1 MDTKDER
8 VNDQTTDEA
17 IHDDARSNGTGSH
30 PLADRKDSNS
40 APRYLI
46 PKRAMG
52 AVEIPMIVMNLDR
65 AEKAFGNISSFQ
77 NVCTAVHCTR
87 QRLITPDL
95 GHGAQHNTILSQP
108 ESPFRRPIMSHSAT
122 SHNVVL
128 KVTVPKRTGRKRKR
142 GTNGPWEG
150 EVEMTDVSRS
160 ESSGEQICSRSRL
173 DNPKVLRRKMQDN
186 VDNYDVEAVGVIK
199 HTHRFRGMAD
209 FHWGLEQSP
218 FISRFMNQVMP
229 GDITQM
235 RDFKFVDGVD
245 KGPNVDIIPPPVWTP
260 MTLPFIYNYSQNPY
274 VRSELD
280 HAGQTKLINTQLPT
294 LIGYFLK
301 ADQYPIPD
309 GPQTPYDGTDEEVTH
324 CIARMQEAMEERPIW
339 TRRSLMNK
347 LGSIVRNANVMKRC
361 VGYVGYQF
369 RGGPWRDAIIKYGID
384 PRTDP
389 AYRTY
394 QTMIFNMRKLQAG
407 HIGETWHAIRSLR
420 TEQRQPQGDNHES
433 HVFDGKSY
441 WTDGKVWQICDIT
454 DPLIAK
460 LFTEAPQRPEVDIY
474 NSGWYHQGTWAK
486 AKGIMKTKMIAIQ
499 FGRKLRDDD
508 FAGIFDVRDT
518 TPPPGASSVHVPLPD
533 LELTDAEKRVLYG
546 RRFKE
551 PKKKRKG
558 TAYRVTKSNGPRGV
572 AAAAAAAG
580 SGAGTPNPDT
590 GLQDELMSA
599 GEDSLEEEDSEGD
612 DDEDGAFR
620 GEGRVFA
627 PVPGL
632 DEGID
637 GIGEEYGD
645 EDEDGV
651 GYGYDEDA
659 EGYDETHV
667 YDGAGE
673 AHPSVAYVAVQ
684 PGEAD
689 VETAYPSEALP

>member
-1 MDTKDER
+1 MDTQVEP
-8 VNDQTTDEA
+8 VNDGTAKEGTEA
-17 IHDDARSNGTGSH
+17 VEGVEGVEGVNKDDISKDHGPS
-30 PLADRKDSNS
+30 PPKDSNS
-40 APRYLI
+40 APRFPI
-46 PKRAMG
+46 PKRTMG

-65 AEKAFGNISSFQ
+65 TEKAFGNVSSFQ
-77 NVCTAVHCTR
+77 NILDSER
-87 QRLITPDL
+87 
-95 GHGAQHNTILSQP
+95 NTIPFYLNP

-128 KVTVPKRTGRKRKR
+128 KVMVPKRTGRKRKR
-142 GTNGPWEG
+142 GSDGPWEG
-150 EVEMTDVSRS
+150 EVDMRDVPRASPGA
-160 ESSGEQICSRSRL
+160 EPIYSRSRL
-173 DNPKVLRRKMQDN
+173 DNPKLLRRKMRDN
-186 VDNYDVEAVGVIK
+186 VDRYSVEAVGVIK

-229 GDITQM
+229 GDITKM
-235 RDFKFVDGVD
+235 RDFKFIDGVD
-245 KGPNVDIIPPPVWTP
+245 KGPNVDIVPPPVWTP

-274 VRSELD
+274 VRTELD
-280 HAGQTKLINTQLPT
+280 QTGQAQLINTQLPT

-301 ADQYPIPD
+301 ADQYPIPA
-309 GPQTPYDGTDEEVTH
+309 GPQTPYDGSDEEVTY
-324 CIARMQEAMEERPIW
+324 CIARMLEAMEERPIW

-347 LGSIVRNANVMKRC
+347 LGSVVRNANVMKRC

-369 RGGPWRDAIIKYGID
+369 RGGPWRDAIIKYGVD

-389 AYRTY
+389 SFRTY

-454 DPLIAK
+454 DPLIANI
-460 LFTEAPQRPEVDIY
+460 FATAPQRPEVDIY

-486 AKGIMKTKMIAIQ
+486 VKGIMKTKMIAIQ
-499 FGRKLRDDD
+499 FGRKLTDDD
-508 FAGIFDVRDT
+508 FAGIYDVRDT
-518 TPPPGASSVHVPLPD
+518 TPPPGSSSVHVPLPD

-572 AAAAAAAG
+572 AAAAAAGRKAARKED
-580 SGAGTPNPDT
+580 SGAEDT
-590 GLQDELMSA
+590 DEDES
-599 GEDSLEEEDSEGD
+599 EDDVDYLND
-612 DDEDGAFR
+612 DDYEPKR
-620 GEGRVFA
+620 RVFA

-632 DEGID
+632 DEGMEEEEEEEE
-637 GIGEEYGD
+637 GLEEEYGD
-645 EDEDGV
+645 EDDGD
-651 GYGYDEDA
+651 GYGYDDD
-659 EGYDETHV
+659 EGYIEYDERLMEETV
-667 YDGAGE
+667 FPERRGVRFADDQGGE
-673 AHPSVAYVAVQ
+673 T
-684 PGEAD
+684 D
-689 VETAYPSEALP
+689 VDAAYPSEVLP

>member
-1 MDTKDER
+1 MQSIAIDTEDER
-8 VNDQTTDEA
+8 VNSDMVDESA
-17 IHDDARSNGTGSH
+17 HECLQPNGTRGQPSS
-30 PLADRKDSNS
+30 AQRNSNS
-40 APRYLI
+40 APRYPI

-52 AVEIPMIVMNLDR
+52 AVEVPMIVMNLDR
-65 AEKAFGNISSFQ
+65 TEKAFD
-77 NVCTAVHCTR
+77 TER
-87 QRLITPDL
+87 
-95 GHGAQHNTILSQP
+95 NTIPFYLNP

-128 KVTVPKRTGRKRKR
+128 KITMPKRTGRKRKK
-142 GTNGPWEG
+142 GSDGPWEG
-150 EVEMTDVSRS
+150 EIEMADIPRSGPSR
-160 ESSGEQICSRSRL
+160 EQIYSRSRL

-186 VDNYDVEAVGVIK
+186 VDSYDVEAVGVIK

-218 FISRFMNQVMP
+218 FITRFMNQVMP

-245 KGPNVDIIPPPVWTP
+245 QGPNVDIIPPPVWTP

-280 HAGQTKLINTQLPT
+280 QAGQTKLINTQLPT

-309 GPQTPYDGTDEEVTH
+309 GPQSPYDGTDEEVTH

-389 AYRTY
+389 AYRMY

-441 WTDGKVWQICDIT
+441 WTDGKVWQICDIS

-460 LFTEAPQRPEVDIY
+460 LFADAPQRPEVDIY

-499 FGRKLRDDD
+499 FGRKLKDDD
-508 FAGIFDVRDT
+508 FSGIFDVRDT

-572 AAAAAAAG
+572 AAAAAAG
-580 SGAGTPNPDT
+580 NSTGTPNPET
-590 GLQDELMSA
+590 SIPEELLSA
-599 GEDSLEEEDSEGD
+599 GEDSLEEDDSEGD
-612 DDEDGAFR
+612 DDEDGDFDDD
-620 GEGRVFA
+620 ERVFA
-627 PVPGL
+627 PVSGL
-632 DEGID
+632 DEAMEEV
-637 GIGEEYGD
+637 GEEYGD
-645 EDEDGV
+645 EDEDGE
-651 GYGYDEDA
+651 GYGYNDDGEEYDDA
-659 EGYDETHV
+659 RAHNA
-667 YDGAGE
+667 AGE
-673 AHPSVAYVAVQ
+673 TRSNDVYAAEQ

-689 VETAYPSEALP
+689 MDVAYPSEALP

>member
-1 MDTKDER
+1 
-8 VNDQTTDEA
+8 
-17 IHDDARSNGTGSH
+17 
-30 PLADRKDSNS
+30 
-40 APRYLI
+40 
-46 PKRAMG
+46 
-52 AVEIPMIVMNLDR
+52 
-65 AEKAFGNISSFQ
+65 
-77 NVCTAVHCTR
+77 
-87 QRLITPDL
+87 
-95 GHGAQHNTILSQP
+95 
-108 ESPFRRPIMSHSAT
+108 
-122 SHNVVL
+122 
-128 KVTVPKRTGRKRKR
+128 
-142 GTNGPWEG
+142 
-150 EVEMTDVSRS
+150 
-160 ESSGEQICSRSRL
+160 
-173 DNPKVLRRKMQDN
+173 
-186 VDNYDVEAVGVIK
+186 
-199 HTHRFRGMAD
+199 
-209 FHWGLEQSP
+209 
-218 FISRFMNQVMP
+218 
-229 GDITQM
+229 M
-235 RDFKFVDGVD
+235 RDFKFIDGVD

-280 HAGQTKLINTQLPT
+280 QAGQTKLINTQLPT

-301 ADQYPIPD
+301 ADQYPIPT
-309 GPQTPYDGTDEEVTH
+309 GPQMPYDGTDEEVTH

-339 TRRSLMNK
+339 TRRSLLNK

-389 AYRTY
+389 AYKTY

-454 DPLIAK
+454 DPLIASI
-460 LFTEAPQRPEVDIY
+460 FAAAPQRPEVDIY
-474 NSGWYHQGTWAK
+474 NSGWFHQGTWAK
-486 AKGIMKTKMIAIQ
+486 VKGIMKTKMIAIQ
-499 FGRKLRDDD
+499 FGRKLKDED

-572 AAAAAAAG
+572 AAAAAMG
-580 SGAGTPNPDT
+580 SAAGTPNPEQNT
-590 GLQDELMSA
+590 QEELMSLA
-599 GEDSLEEEDSEGD
+599 GDDSLDEDDSEGD
-612 DDEDGAFR
+612 DEDANF
-620 GEGRVFA
+620 EGRVFA

-632 DEGID
+632 DEGMEE

-645 EDEDGV
+645 EDEEGE
-651 GYGYDEDA
+651 GYGYEEEV
-659 EGYDETHV
+659 EGYEELHA
-667 YDGAGE
+667 YDDGGE
-673 AHPSVAYVAVQ
+673 MHSGIAYVGEQ
-684 PGEAD
+684 PGQAD
-689 VETAYPSEALP
+689 VESAYPSAALP

>member
-1 MDTKDER
+1 MDTQDEP
-8 VNDQTTDEA
+8 VNDETAQEGVA
-17 IHDDARSNGTGSH
+17 VDAVPKETRSGPS
-30 PLADRKDSNS
+30 PSSKDGSNS
-40 APRYLI
+40 APRFSI
-46 PKRAMG
+46 PKRTMG

-65 AEKAFGNISSFQ
+65 TEKAFGNVSSFQ
-77 NVCTAVHCTR
+77 NILDSER
-87 QRLITPDL
+87 
-95 GHGAQHNTILSQP
+95 NTIPFYLNP

-142 GTNGPWEG
+142 GTDGPWEG
-150 EVEMTDVSRS
+150 EVDMRDVPRASPTA
-160 ESSGEQICSRSRL
+160 EAIYSRSRL
-173 DNPKVLRRKMQDN
+173 DNPKLLRRKMRDN
-186 VDNYDVEAVGVIK
+186 IDSYGVEAVGVIK

-229 GDITQM
+229 GDINKM

-245 KGPNVDIIPPPVWTP
+245 KGPNVDIVPPPVWTP

-274 VRSELD
+274 VRTELD
-280 HAGQTKLINTQLPT
+280 QTGQAQLINTQLPT

-301 ADQYPIPD
+301 ADQYPIPP
-309 GPQTPYDGTDEEVTH
+309 GPQTPYDGSDEEVTY
-324 CIARMQEAMEERPIW
+324 CIARMLEAMEERPIW

-347 LGSIVRNANVMKRC
+347 LGSVVRNANVMKRC

-369 RGGPWRDAIIKYGID
+369 RGGPWRDAIIKYGVD
-384 PRTDP
+384 PRNDP
-389 AYRTY
+389 SFRTY

-454 DPLIAK
+454 DPLIANI
-460 LFTEAPQRPEVDIY
+460 FATAPQRPEVDIY

-486 AKGIMKTKMIAIQ
+486 VKGIMKTKMIAIQ
-499 FGRKLRDDD
+499 FGRKLTDDD
-508 FAGIFDVRDT
+508 FAGIYEVRDT
-518 TPPPGASSVHVPLPD
+518 TPPPGSSSVHVPLPD

-572 AAAAAAAG
+572 AAAAAAGRKAAG
-580 SGAGTPNPDT
+580 KE
-590 GLQDELMSA
+590 DELSA
-599 GEDSLEEEDSEGD
+599 EDSEEDDSEEDIDYDGD
-612 DDEDGAFR
+612 ADYEPKR
-620 GEGRVFA
+620 RVFA

-632 DEGID
+632 DEGMEEEEEE
-637 GIGEEYGD
+637 GLEEEYGD
-645 EDEDGV
+645 EDDDGE
-651 GYGYDEDA
+651 GYGYDDDGER
-659 EGYDETHV
+659 YDEYDEGLVGEPVV
-667 YDGAGE
+667 YGGARE
-673 AHPSVAYVAVQ
+673 RRDVRFADQ
-684 PGEAD
+684 PGDTD
-689 VETAYPSEALP
+689 VDAAYPSEVLP

>member
-1 MDTKDER
+1 METEDEHLHDEVEYEEIDEHVGVDER
-8 VNDQTTDEA
+8 ETP
-17 IHDDARSNGTGSH
+17 RGSPSPGPH
-30 PLADRKDSNS
+30 DSNS
-40 APRYLI
+40 APRYPI

-52 AVEIPMIVMNLDR
+52 AVEVPMIVMNLDR
-65 AEKAFGNISSFQ
+65 AEKAFGNISTFQ
-77 NVCTAVHCTR
+77 NILDTER
-87 QRLITPDL
+87 
-95 GHGAQHNTILSQP
+95 NTIPFYLNP

-142 GTNGPWEG
+142 GTDGPWEG
-150 EVEMTDVSRS
+150 EVDMTDVPGSGP
-160 ESSGEQICSRSRL
+160 SGEQIYSRSRL
-173 DNPKVLRRKMQDN
+173 DNPKVLRRKLQDN
-186 VDNYDVEAVGVIK
+186 AGDYHVEAVGVIK

-209 FHWGLEQSP
+209 FHWGLEKSP
-218 FISRFMNQVMP
+218 FISRFMDQVMP

-235 RDFKFVDGVD
+235 RDFKFIDGVD
-245 KGPNVDIIPPPVWTP
+245 KGPGVDIIPPPVWTP

-280 HAGQTKLINTQLPT
+280 QAGQTKLINTQLPT

-301 ADQYPIPD
+301 ADQYPIPT
-309 GPQTPYDGTDEEVTH
+309 GPQMPYDGTDEEVTT
-324 CIARMQEAMEERPIW
+324 CIAKMQEAMEERPIW
-339 TRRSLMNK
+339 TRRSLLNK
-347 LGSIVRNANVMKRC
+347 LGSLVRNANVMKRC

-369 RGGPWRDAIIKYGID
+369 RGGPWRDAIIKYGVD

-454 DPLIAK
+454 DPLIANI
-460 LFTEAPQRPEVDIY
+460 FANAPQRPEVDIY

-486 AKGIMKTKMIAIQ
+486 VKGIMKTKMIAIQ
-499 FGRKLRDDD
+499 FGRKLKDED
-508 FAGIFDVRDT
+508 FAGISDVRDT

-572 AAAAAAAG
+572 AAAAAAAAAE
-580 SGAGTPNPDT
+580 SVSGTPNPEQNT
-590 GLQDELMSA
+590 QEELD
-599 GEDSLEEEDSEGD
+599 DSLDEDDSEGE
-612 DDEDGAFR
+612 DEFDRDGR
-620 GEGRVFA
+620 DERVFA

-632 DEGID
+632 DEGMED
-637 GIGEEYGD
+637 GIGEEEYGD
-645 EDEDGV
+645 EYEDGE
-651 GYGYDEDA
+651 GYEYDEDP
-659 EGYDETHV
+659 EGYQGGHGYGDP
-667 YDGAGE
+667 GE
-673 AHPSVAYVAVQ
+673 AHERDEYAEENADDAV
-684 PGEAD
+684 D
-689 VETAYPSEALP
+689 SAYPSTIL

>member
-1 MDTKDER
+1 MQSIAIDIEDER
-8 VNDQTTDEA
+8 VNSDMMDESD
-17 IHDDARSNGTGSH
+17 HEGLQLNGTRGRPS
-30 PLADRKDSNS
+30 AAQQNSNS
-40 APRYLI
+40 APQYPI

-52 AVEIPMIVMNLDR
+52 AVEVPMIVMNLDR
-65 AEKAFGNISSFQ
+65 TEKAFGNISSFH
-77 NVCTAVHCTR
+77 NILDTER
-87 QRLITPDL
+87 
-95 GHGAQHNTILSQP
+95 NTIPFYLNP

-128 KVTVPKRTGRKRKR
+128 KITVPKRTGRKRKK
-142 GTNGPWEG
+142 GSDGPWEG
-150 EVEMTDVSRS
+150 EVEMTDIPRSGPSR
-160 ESSGEQICSRSRL
+160 EQIYSRSRL

-186 VDNYDVEAVGVIK
+186 VDSYDVEAVGVIK

-245 KGPNVDIIPPPVWTP
+245 QGPNVDIIPPPVWTP

-280 HAGQTKLINTQLPT
+280 QAGQTKLINTQLPT

-309 GPQTPYDGTDEEVTH
+309 GPQSPYDGTDEEVTH

-389 AYRTY
+389 AYRMY

-441 WTDGKVWQICDIT
+441 WTDGKVWQICDIS

-460 LFTEAPQRPEVDIY
+460 LFAEAPQRPEVDIY

-499 FGRKLRDDD
+499 FGRKLKDDD
-508 FAGIFDVRDT
+508 FSGIFDVRDT

-572 AAAAAAAG
+572 AAAAAAG
-580 SGAGTPNPDT
+580 SSTGTPNPET
-590 GLQDELMSA
+590 SIQEELMSA
-599 GEDSLEEEDSEGD
+599 GEDSLEEDDSEGD
-612 DDEDGAFR
+612 DDEDGDFDDD
-620 GEGRVFA
+620 GRVFA
-627 PVPGL
+627 PVSGL
-632 DEGID
+632 DETMEEV
-637 GIGEEYGD
+637 GEEYGD
-645 EDEDGV
+645 EDEDGE
-651 GYGYDEDA
+651 GYGYDEDG
-659 EGYDETHV
+659 EEYDDAHAHDNAGETHSKDV
-667 YDGAGE
+667 YAAE
-673 AHPSVAYVAVQ
+673 Q

-689 VETAYPSEALP
+689 MDVAYPSEALP

>member
-1 MDTKDER
+1 MQSIAIDIEDER
-8 VNDQTTDEA
+8 VNSDMMDESA
-17 IHDDARSNGTGSH
+17 HEGLQPNGTRGRPSAAH
-30 PLADRKDSNS
+30 QNSNS
-40 APRYLI
+40 APRYPI

-52 AVEIPMIVMNLDR
+52 AVEVPMIVMNLDR
-65 AEKAFGNISSFQ
+65 TEKAFGNISSFH
-77 NVCTAVHCTR
+77 NILDTER
-87 QRLITPDL
+87 
-95 GHGAQHNTILSQP
+95 NTIPFYLNP

-128 KVTVPKRTGRKRKR
+128 KITVPKRTGRKRKR
-142 GTNGPWEG
+142 GSDGPWEG
-150 EVEMTDVSRS
+150 EVEMTDIPRSGPSR
-160 ESSGEQICSRSRL
+160 EQIYSRSRL
-173 DNPKVLRRKMQDN
+173 DNPKILRRKMQEN
-186 VDNYDVEAVGVIK
+186 VDSYDVEAVGVIK

-245 KGPNVDIIPPPVWTP
+245 QGPNVDIIPPPVWTP

-280 HAGQTKLINTQLPT
+280 QTGQTKLINTQLPT

-301 ADQYPIPD
+301 ADQYPIPA
-309 GPQTPYDGTDEEVTH
+309 GPQSPYDGTDEEVTH

-389 AYRTY
+389 AYRMY

-441 WTDGKVWQICDIT
+441 WTDGKVWQICDIS

-460 LFTEAPQRPEVDIY
+460 LFAGAPQRPEVDIY

-499 FGRKLRDDD
+499 FGRKLKDDD
-508 FAGIFDVRDT
+508 FSGIFDVRDT
-518 TPPPGASSVHVPLPD
+518 TPSPGASSVHVPLPD

-572 AAAAAAAG
+572 AAAAAAG
-580 SGAGTPNPDT
+580 SSTGTPNPET
-590 GLQDELMSA
+590 SIQEELMSA
-599 GEDSLEEEDSEGD
+599 GEDSLEEDDSEGD
-612 DDEDGAFR
+612 DDEDGDYDDD
-620 GEGRVFA
+620 GRVFA
-627 PVPGL
+627 PVSGL
-632 DEGID
+632 DEAMEEV
-637 GIGEEYGD
+637 GEEYGD
-645 EDEDGV
+645 EDEDGE
-651 GYGYDEDA
+651 GYEYDEDG
-659 EGYDETHV
+659 EEYDDAHAHDNAGETHSNNV
-667 YDGAGE
+667 YAAE
-673 AHPSVAYVAVQ
+673 Q

-689 VETAYPSEALP
+689 MDVAYPSEALP

>member
-1 MDTKDER
+1 MDTQDEP
-8 VNDQTTDEA
+8 VNDETTQEGV
-17 IHDDARSNGTGSH
+17 IVDAAPKETRSGPS
-30 PLADRKDSNS
+30 PSSKDSSNS
-40 APRYLI
+40 APRFSI
-46 PKRAMG
+46 PKRTMG

-65 AEKAFGNISSFQ
+65 TEKAFGNVSSFQ
-77 NVCTAVHCTR
+77 NILDSER
-87 QRLITPDL
+87 
-95 GHGAQHNTILSQP
+95 NTIPFYLNP

-142 GTNGPWEG
+142 GTDGLWEG
-150 EVEMTDVSRS
+150 EVDMRDVPRASPTA
-160 ESSGEQICSRSRL
+160 EAIYSRSRL
-173 DNPKVLRRKMQDN
+173 DNPKLLRRKMRDN
-186 VDNYDVEAVGVIK
+186 IDSYGVEAVGVIK

-229 GDITQM
+229 GDITKM
-235 RDFKFVDGVD
+235 RDFKFIDGVD
-245 KGPNVDIIPPPVWTP
+245 KGPNVDIVPPPVWTP

-274 VRSELD
+274 VRTELD
-280 HAGQTKLINTQLPT
+280 QTGQAQLINTQLPT

-301 ADQYPIPD
+301 ADQYPIPP
-309 GPQTPYDGTDEEVTH
+309 GPQTPYDGSDEEVTY
-324 CIARMQEAMEERPIW
+324 CIARMLEAMEERPIW

-347 LGSIVRNANVMKRC
+347 LGSVVRNANVMKRC

-369 RGGPWRDAIIKYGID
+369 RGGPWRDAIIKYGVD
-384 PRTDP
+384 PRNDP
-389 AYRTY
+389 SFRTY

-454 DPLIAK
+454 DPLIANI
-460 LFTEAPQRPEVDIY
+460 FATAPQRPEVDIY

-486 AKGIMKTKMIAIQ
+486 VKGIMKTKMIAIQ
-499 FGRKLRDDD
+499 FGRKLTDDD
-508 FAGIFDVRDT
+508 FAGIYEVRDT
-518 TPPPGASSVHVPLPD
+518 TPPPGSSSVHVPLPD

-580 SGAGTPNPDT
+580 RKAAGKE
-590 GLQDELMSA
+590 DELSA
-599 GEDSLEEEDSEGD
+599 EDSDEDDSEEDIDYDGD
-612 DDEDGAFR
+612 ADYEPKR
-620 GEGRVFA
+620 RVFA

-632 DEGID
+632 DEGMED
-637 GIGEEYGD
+637 EEEEEEGLEEEYGD
-645 EDEDGV
+645 EDDDGE
-651 GYGYDEDA
+651 GYGYDDDGER
-659 EGYDETHV
+659 YDEYDEGLVGEPVV
-667 YDGAGE
+667 YGGARERERRGVRF
-673 AHPSVAYVAVQ
+673 ADQ
-684 PGEAD
+684 PGDTD
-689 VETAYPSEALP
+689 VDAAYPSEVLP

>member
-1 MDTKDER
+1 MQAVAMDTQDEP
-8 VNDQTTDEA
+8 VNDETAQEGVTV
-17 IHDDARSNGTGSH
+17 DAAPKETRSGPS
-30 PLADRKDSNS
+30 PSSKDSSNS
-40 APRYLI
+40 APRFSI
-46 PKRAMG
+46 PKRTMG
-52 AVEIPMIVMNLDR
+52 AVEIPMVVMNLDR
-65 AEKAFGNISSFQ
+65 TEKAFGNVSSFQ
-77 NVCTAVHCTR
+77 NILDSER
-87 QRLITPDL
+87 
-95 GHGAQHNTILSQP
+95 NTIPFYLNP

-142 GTNGPWEG
+142 GTDGPWEG
-150 EVEMTDVSRS
+150 EVDMRDVPRASPTA
-160 ESSGEQICSRSRL
+160 EAIYSRSRL
-173 DNPKVLRRKMQDN
+173 DNPKLLRRKMRDN
-186 VDNYDVEAVGVIK
+186 IDSYGVEAVGVIK

-229 GDITQM
+229 GDITKM
-235 RDFKFVDGVD
+235 RDFKFIDGVD
-245 KGPNVDIIPPPVWTP
+245 KGPNVDIVPPPVWTP

-274 VRSELD
+274 VRTELD
-280 HAGQTKLINTQLPT
+280 QTGQAQLINTQLPT

-301 ADQYPIPD
+301 ADQYPIPP
-309 GPQTPYDGTDEEVTH
+309 GPQTPYDGSDEEVTY
-324 CIARMQEAMEERPIW
+324 CIARMLEAMEERPIW

-347 LGSIVRNANVMKRC
+347 LGSVVRNANVMKRC

-369 RGGPWRDAIIKYGID
+369 RGGPWRDAIIRYGVD
-384 PRTDP
+384 PRNDP
-389 AYRTY
+389 SFRTY

-454 DPLIAK
+454 DPLIANI
-460 LFTEAPQRPEVDIY
+460 FATAPQRPEVDIY

-486 AKGIMKTKMIAIQ
+486 VKGIMKTKMIAIQ
-499 FGRKLRDDD
+499 FGRKLTDDD
-508 FAGIFDVRDT
+508 FAGIYEVRDT
-518 TPPPGASSVHVPLPD
+518 TPPPGSSSVHVPLPD

-572 AAAAAAAG
+572 AAAAAAA
-580 SGAGTPNPDT
+580 AGRKAA
-590 GLQDELMSA
+590 GKEDELSA
-599 GEDSLEEEDSEGD
+599 EDSDEDDSEEDIDYDGD
-612 DDEDGAFR
+612 ADYEPKR
-620 GEGRVFA
+620 RVFA

-632 DEGID
+632 DEGMEEEEEE
-637 GIGEEYGD
+637 EEYGD
-645 EDEDGV
+645 EDDDGE
-651 GYGYDEDA
+651 GYGYDADGER
-659 EGYDETHV
+659 YDEYDEGLVGEPVV
-667 YDGAGE
+667 YGGARERRGVRF
-673 AHPSVAYVAVQ
+673 ADQ
-684 PGEAD
+684 PGDTD
-689 VETAYPSEALP
+689 VDAAYPSEVLP

>member
-1 MDTKDER
+1 MDTEDEHM
-8 VNDQTTDEA
+8 ND
-17 IHDDARSNGTGSH
+17 GTENDK
-30 PLADRKDSNS
+30 LAEDVQEDGNEPQEESSTAQNRHDSNS
-40 APRYLI
+40 APRFPI
-46 PKRAMG
+46 PKRSMG

-65 AEKAFGNISSFQ
+65 AEKAFGSISSFQ
-77 NVCTAVHCTR
+77 NILDTER
-87 QRLITPDL
+87 
-95 GHGAQHNTILSQP
+95 NTIPFYLNP

-142 GTNGPWEG
+142 GTDGPWEG
-150 EVEMTDVSRS
+150 EVEMTDAPRSRS
-160 ESSGEQICSRSRL
+160 PREQICSKSRL

-209 FHWGLEQSP
+209 FHWSLKESP
-218 FISRFMNQVMP
+218 FISRFMDQVMP

-235 RDFKFVDGVD
+235 RNFQFVDGVD

-301 ADQYPIPD
+301 ADQYPIPT
-309 GPQTPYDGTDEEVTH
+309 GPQMPYDGTDEEVST
-324 CIARMQEAMEERPIW
+324 CIAKMEEAMEERPIW
-339 TRRSLMNK
+339 TRRSLLNK

-389 AYRTY
+389 AYKTY

-433 HVFDGKSY
+433 HIFDGKSY

-460 LFTEAPQRPEVDIY
+460 MFATAPQRSEVDIY

-486 AKGIMKTKMIAIQ
+486 VKGIMKTKMIAIQ
-499 FGRKLRDDD
+499 FGRKLKDED

-518 TPPPGASSVHVPLPD
+518 TPPPGSSSVHIPLPD

-558 TAYRVTKSNGPRGV
+558 TAYRVTKANGPRSV
-572 AAAAAAAG
+572 AAAAAM
-580 SGAGTPNPDT
+580 GAGEETPDAEQ
-590 GLQDELMSA
+590 GVQDELMSLA
-599 GEDSLEEEDSEGD
+599 GDDSL
-612 DDEDGAFR
+612 DDEDDEDDGFGQEDEGFAPGPGLEGEAEEGYAEEEYDDAETYEYGEE
-620 GEGRVFA
+620 GEGYETYY
-627 PVPGL
+627 
-632 DEGID
+632 DEG
-637 GIGEEYGD
+637 D
-645 EDEDGV
+645 ELPEQTEPPRYHVDETR
-651 GYGYDEDA
+651 A
-659 EGYDETHV
+659 EG
-667 YDGAGE
+667 
-673 AHPSVAYVAVQ
+673 
-684 PGEAD
+684 
-689 VETAYPSEALP
+689 AYPSAPL

>member
-1 MDTKDER
+1 MDTEDER
-8 VNDQTTDEA
+8 VNDDIEDDEL
-17 IHDDARSNGTGSH
+17 DEEVQEDELETRDTPPNPRNT
-30 PLADRKDSNS
+30 SNS
-40 APRYLI
+40 APRYPI
-46 PKRAMG
+46 PKRNMS

-65 AEKAFGNISSFQ
+65 AEKAFGDISSFQ
-77 NVCTAVHCTR
+77 NVLDTER
-87 QRLITPDL
+87 
-95 GHGAQHNTILSQP
+95 NTIPFYLNP
-108 ESPFRRPIMSHSAT
+108 ESPYRRPIMSHSAT

-142 GTNGPWEG
+142 GTDGPWEG
-150 EVEMTDVSRS
+150 EVDMTDVPRSRV
-160 ESSGEQICSRSRL
+160 SGEQIYSRSRL

-209 FHWGLEQSP
+209 FHWGLEKSP
-218 FISRFMNQVMP
+218 FIARFMDKVMP
-229 GDITQM
+229 GDIEQM
-235 RDFKFVDGVD
+235 KNFTFIDGVD

-294 LIGYFLK
+294 LIGYFMK

-309 GPQTPYDGTDEEVTH
+309 GPQTPYDGNDEEVIT
-324 CIARMQEAMEERPIW
+324 CIGKMKEAMEERPIW
-339 TRRSLMNK
+339 TRRSLLNK

-369 RGGPWRDAIIKYGID
+369 RGGPWRDAIIKYGVD

-389 AYRTY
+389 SYRTY

-433 HVFDGKSY
+433 HIFDGKSY
-441 WTDGKVWQICDIT
+441 WTDGKVWQICDVT
-454 DPLIAK
+454 DPLIANI
-460 LFTEAPQRPEVDIY
+460 FATAPVRDEVDIY

-486 AKGIMKTKMIAIQ
+486 VKGIMKTKMIAIQ
-499 FGRKLRDDD
+499 FGRKLKDED
-508 FAGIFDVRDT
+508 FTGIIDVRDT
-518 TPPPGASSVHVPLPD
+518 TPPPGSSSVHVPLPD

-558 TAYRVTKSNGPRGV
+558 NAYRVTKANGPRSV
-572 AAAAAAAG
+572 AAAA
-580 SGAGTPNPDT
+580 SAGTGETPSTEQNIPE
-590 GLQDELMSA
+590 ELMSLA
-599 GEDSLEEEDSEGD
+599 GDDSDEYESGGEED
-612 DDEDGAFR
+612 DGRFDNEN
-620 GEGRVFA
+620 GVF
-627 PVPGL
+627 VPGRGGDAEVGG
-632 DEGID
+632 DEYGEEY
-637 GIGEEYGD
+637 GEEYGD
-645 EDEDGV
+645 EYEEGEEYYDEDG
-651 GYGYDEDA
+651 GGYDENFAYEDA
-659 EGYDETHV
+659 GDAHEEAGPAAGYIEQ
-667 YDGAGE
+667 
-673 AHPSVAYVAVQ
+673 S
-684 PGEAD
+684 D
-689 VETAYPSEALP
+689 VEQAYPAGDL

>member
-1 MDTKDER
+1 MQAITVDTMYGHVDDEMAEEG
-8 VNDQTTDEA
+8 VHE
-17 IHDDARSNGTGSH
+17 DARFKGRASQ
-30 PLADRKDSNS
+30 PLTDWQDNNS
-40 APRYLI
+40 APRYPI

-52 AVEIPMIVMNLDR
+52 AVEIPMIVMNLGR
-65 AEKAFGNISSFQ
+65 TEKAFGNISSFQ
-77 NVCTAVHCTR
+77 NILDTER
-87 QRLITPDL
+87 
-95 GHGAQHNTILSQP
+95 NTIPFYLNP

-128 KVTVPKRTGRKRKR
+128 KIIVPKRTGRKRKR
-142 GTNGPWEG
+142 GTDGPWEG
-150 EVEMTDVSRS
+150 KVEVADVSRLG
-160 ESSGEQICSRSRL
+160 SSGEQICSRSRL

-209 FHWGLEQSP
+209 FHWGLEHSP

-235 RDFKFVDGVD
+235 RDFKFVEGVD

-324 CIARMQEAMEERPIW
+324 CIARMQEAMQERPIW

-454 DPLIAK
+454 DPLIAR
-460 LFTEAPQRPEVDIY
+460 LFAEAPLRPEVDIY

-499 FGRKLRDDD
+499 FGRKLRDED
-508 FAGIFDVRDT
+508 FSGIFDVRDT

-572 AAAAAAAG
+572 AAAAAAG
-580 SGAGTPNPDT
+580 SGVGTPNTET
-590 GLQDELMSA
+590 GAQEELISA
-599 GEDSLEEEDSEGD
+599 GEDSLEDDSEGD
-612 DDEDGAFR
+612 DDDEDGVLP

-632 DEGID
+632 DED
-637 GIGEEYGD
+637 MDEIGEEYGD

-651 GYGYDEDA
+651 GYGYGEDA
-659 EGYDETHV
+659 EGYNETRVYDNAGETHS
-667 YDGAGE
+667 
-673 AHPSVAYVAVQ
+673 SVAYATEQ
-684 PGEAD
+684 PGQAD
-689 VETAYPSEALP
+689 VDMESAYPSEALP